1 MKAVKVYVVESSF
14 SNLKGIATE
23 QFNIASSY
31 VKRYAKIA
39 ANKGYEIIDYA
50 ENVGFTAVKGNE
62 YQFVEI
68 KPAQH
73 IKL

>member
-1 MKAVKVYVVESSF
+1 MKATKVYVVESSF
-14 SNLKGIATE
+14 SNLKGVVTE

-39 ANKGYEIIDYA
+39 ANKGYKIVGYA

-68 KPAQH
+68 KPAQFA
-73 IKL
+73 K